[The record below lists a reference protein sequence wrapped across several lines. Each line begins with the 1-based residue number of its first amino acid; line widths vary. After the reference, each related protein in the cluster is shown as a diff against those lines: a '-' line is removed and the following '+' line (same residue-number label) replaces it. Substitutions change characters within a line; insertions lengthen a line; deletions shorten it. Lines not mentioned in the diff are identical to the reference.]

1 METIISVYAR
11 QRPTGN
17 RMTGEWN
24 PVSDADIARFL
35 VRSFERAVDSPSADA
50 MAVLHTATIAVATA
64 LRRTAL
70 APERAVVML
79 KDLLRGH
86 GGAGWAPSIAAERGL
101 VPARPESRI
110 YGTLFRWWV
119 SAYYA
124 EYPLDA
130 SNPLVDR
137 PAAPA

>member
-1 METIISVYAR
+1 MGTIISEYAR
-11 QRPTGN
+11 QHPTGE

-35 VRSFERAVDSPSADA
+35 VRSFERAVDSPSADT
-50 MAVLHTATIAVATA
+50 MAVLQTATIAVAAA
-64 LRRTAL
+64 LRRSAL
-70 APERAVVML
+70 SPERAVIML

-101 VPARPESRI
+101 VPSSPESRI
-110 YGTLFRWWV
+110 YGTLFSWWV
-119 SAYYA
+119 TAYYA
-124 EYPLDA
+124 EYPFDA

>member
-1 METIISVYAR
+1 MGTIISVYTR
-11 QRPTGN
+11 QRLTGD

-24 PVSDADIARFL
+24 PLSDADIARFL
-35 VRSFERAVDSPSADA
+35 VRSFEHAVDSPSAET
-50 MAVLHTATIAVATA
+50 MAVLRNATIAVAAA

-79 KDLLRGH
+79 KDILRGH

-101 VPARPESRI
+101 VPACLESRI
-110 YGTLFRWWV
+110 YGALFTWWV
-119 SAYYA
+119 TAYYA
-124 EYPLDA
+124 EYPFDA